1 MDSLTPNISNYNPF
15 LNKKKGAPFNQE
27 QLNYIKE
34 LVDRNWSVSKIVRYL
49 HLSSRGTSQ
58 AIKRR
63 IKENDWIATPRKR
76 SYSLSQKELNEMKR
90 EVEQGESVET
100 LSKKYNVSIE
110 SIENRIL
117 NNNWEKPKR
126 KPKYYFNENY
136 FDEIDTEHKAYW
148 LGFFYADGY
157 ITQPH
162 EERQAPQ
169 FGFEVS
175 TRDKE
180 LLIQFQ
186 KDLET
191 NAPIHVYKKEKSTYK
206 HNYPM
211 GRISIS
217 SRHLVNSL
225 AKWGVIPNK
234 TYFIKFPD
242 FLSEDLLWAF
252 LRGYSD
258 GDGTIFYTYG
268 KYLTWELCGT
278 KEFLEGLLHFL
289 NKDLKISQ
297 RWPERDVNNYQ
308 VSIRDSQGE
317 ILSKLYKNATIFLNR
332 KYQKFA
338 EMQGKND

>member
-1 MDSLTPNISNYNPF
+1 MIENLELAKKMYLEDGKLISSIVKQLNIDKNSFIEYLKEFGYYVTEKTRPSTAKKIRAALEECQISN
-15 LNKKKGAPFNQE
+15 
-27 QLNYIKE
+27 
-34 LVDRNWSVSKIVRYL
+34 
-49 HLSSRGTSQ
+49 
-58 AIKRR
+58 
-63 IKENDWIATPRKR
+63 
-76 SYSLSQKELNEMKR
+76 
-90 EVEQGESVET
+90 ESVT
-100 LSKKYNVSIE
+100 KIAKKYNLTPTLLVNIVKQYFD
-110 SIENRIL
+110 NV
-117 NNNWEKPKR
+117 NVVGKPK
-126 KPKYYFNENY
+126 FNEHI
-136 FDEIDTEHKAYW
+136 FDVIDTEEKAYW
-148 LGFFYADGY
+148 LGFLYADGY

-180 LLIQFQ
+180 LLVQFQ

-191 NAPIHVYKKEKSTYK
+191 NTPIHVYKKEKSTYK

-217 SRHLVNSL
+217 SKHLVNSL

-242 FLSEDLLWAF
+242 FLPEDLLWAF

-258 GDGTIFYTYG
+258 GDGTIFCACG

-289 NKDLKISQ
+289 NKDLKFSQ

-317 ILSKLYKNATIFLNR
+317 ILSKLYENATIFLNR

-338 EMQGKND
+338 EMQGRND